1 MKKFWIINLFDEY
14 KIFINYLKIIKN
26 FSIVLMLF
34 FDLRPD
40 GPQLI
45 AHWAFTTDVPLGI
58 TGDQAREIFF
68 TYKNQKKFFS
78 NYRNLKSH

>member
-45 AHWAFTTDVPLGI
+45 AHWAFTTDVPLG
-58 TGDQAREIFF
+58 
-68 TYKNQKKFFS
+68 
-78 NYRNLKSH
+78 